1 MYICVLEKMQIMRKT
16 CLLFTF
22 FCFVATIMS
31 QTLSLKDI
39 TDGQFRAKDVQPV
52 VSSADGEY
60 YFQPDATKSKIIKYS
75 FKTGLPVET
84 IFDTQ
89 TARDCDFTTFE
100 GFLMSPDEKRLLLY
114 NNSEPI
120 FRRSF
125 KADYYYYDTRR
136 DMVRKLTNNKEKQ
149 MAPVFSKDGRML
161 AYVLDND
168 IWLAKF
174 DYDTESQI
182 TKNGVIGKI
191 INGSTDW
198 AYEEEFGVT
207 SLMDFSPDNKL
218 LAFVSFDES
227 GVNEFEFDV
236 YNGDL
241 YPGNMSFKYPK
252 AGEDNSKVVCNVFD
266 IESKTTRELKFPATD
281 IEYIPRIVF
290 APNSQ
295 LAVMTLNRDQN
306 DFKMYLADPRT
317 TISKLAL
324 REQNDRYINNA
335 FLNSIEFIGD
345 QFLYLSEKDG
355 YSHIYLYSMAGVP
368 QKQLTNGAYDVTE
381 ILAYDPIAKAV
392 YYQAAEESP
401 LRRDIYKVDIAKG
414 IKMKLSNKSGY
425 NTAQFSN
432 DGKYYVNKW
441 SNANTPTLIT
451 VNDKAGKELRV
462 LEDNKAL
469 SSKLMSANVSKKEFF
484 KVNGADGTSLNG
496 WMLKPSN
503 FDPNKKYPLLMVQ
516 YSGPDSQQV
525 LDRFGIDWVDYLV
538 SQGYIVA
545 SVDGR
550 GTGARG
556 EDFRKSTYM
565 NLGVQE
571 ADDQIAAA
579 RYFATLPYVN
589 PNEISIWGWSYGGYN
604 VLMALSRSSGVFK
617 SGVAIAPV
625 TDWRFYDSIYAERYM
640 RTPQQNKAGYDNG
653 SPLALAPQ
661 LSGDLLLIHGSADD
675 NVHFQNTMEYAT
687 ALIAA
692 DKQFDM
698 FVFPDKDHSIQ
709 GSTNRNYL
717 YKKVIDFLNRR

>member
-1 MYICVLEKMQIMRKT
+1 MRKT
-16 CLLFTF
+16 YLLFVF
-22 FCFVATIMS
+22 FCVAATILS

-39 TDGQFRAKDVQPV
+39 TEGRYRAKDIQPI

-60 YFQPDATKSKIIKYS
+60 YFQPDASKSKIIKYS
-75 FKTGLPVET
+75 YKTGLPVET
-84 IFDTQ
+84 VFDTQ
-89 TARDCDFTTFE
+89 TARDCNFSTFE
-100 GFLMSPDEKRLLLY
+100 GFLMSPDENRLLVY

-136 DMVRKLTNNKEKQ
+136 NLVRKLTDNKAKQ

-161 AYVLDND
+161 AYVSDND

-174 DYDTESQI
+174 DYETESQI
-182 TKNGVIGKI
+182 TKDGALGKI
-191 INGSTDW
+191 INGATDW

-218 LAFVSFDES
+218 LAFVRFDE
-227 GVNEFEFDV
+227 GDVNEFEFDV

-252 AGEDNSKVVCNVFD
+252 AGEKNSKIVCNIFD
-266 IESKTTRELKFPATD
+266 IESKTTRTLNFPAND

-306 DFKMYLADPRT
+306 DFKMYFADPRT
-317 TISKLAL
+317 TISKLVL
-324 REQNDRYINNA
+324 REQNDRYINYD

-368 QKQLTNGAYDVTE
+368 QKQLTNGTYDVTE
-381 ILAYDPIAKAV
+381 ILAYDPDTKSV

-401 LRRDIYKVDIAKG
+401 LRREIYKVDTAKG
-414 IKMKLSNKSGY
+414 TKTKLSAKPGF

-432 DGKYYVNKW
+432 GGKYYINKW
-441 SNANTPTLIT
+441 SDSSTPTLVT
-451 VNDKAGKELRV
+451 VNNPAGKELRV
-462 LEDNKAL
+462 LEENKEL
-469 SSKLMSANVSKKEFF
+469 SSRLASVNVPKKEFLTV
-484 KVNGADGTSLNG
+484 KGADGTVLNA
-496 WMLKPSN
+496 WMIKPTN
-503 FDPNKKYPLLMVQ
+503 FNPSKKYPLLMVQ

-525 LDRFGIDWVDYLV
+525 LDRFGVDWVDYLV

-565 NLGVQE
+565 NLGIQE
-571 ADDQIAAA
+571 SDDQIAAA
-579 RYFATLPYVN
+579 RYFATLPYIDAN
-589 PNEISIWGWSYGGYN
+589 DISIWGWSYGGYN
-604 VLMALSRSSGVFK
+604 VLMALSRSNGIFK
-617 SGVAIAPV
+617 SGIAIAPV

-640 RTPQQNKAGYDNG
+640 RTPQQNRLGYDNG
-653 SPLALAPQ
+653 SPLTLAPH
-661 LSGDLLLIHGSADD
+661 LSGNLLLMHGSADD
-675 NVHFQNTMEYAT
+675 NVHFQNTMEYAA
-687 ALIAA
+687 ALIKA

-698 FVFPDKDHSIQ
+698 FVFPDQNHSIS
-709 GSTNRNYL
+709 GPANRNYL
-717 YKKVIDFLNRR
+717 YKKIIDFLNRK